1 MADPYAGL
9 FSSPPASSS
18 VAAAPSIGG
27 AVSPEQFAKMLA
39 TIGPSGSYSGPSST
53 LFGGSFAT
61 TTPVKNI
68 AVSSMFTPGGGSP
81 MAAGLDVFTQSF
93 AALIN
98 AQQERRAQQG
108 QAIDLARL
116 ISEMVAANPIQAA
129 DFATAFGL
137 PGLEPDLSPL
147 NRFTGAGSSVSG
159 KIGSQTAT
167 LPFSFT
173 GKDLT
178 FLGNNKN
185 VASLIQQVASRLGV
199 PDIFKTS
206 AYGLPPTSQAL
217 LSGT

>member
-1 MADPYAGL
+1 MPNQFGQ
-9 FSSPPASSS
+9 
-18 VAAAPSIGG
+18 
-27 AVSPEQFAKMLA
+27 VSPDDFAKLLGK
-39 TIGPSGSYSGPSST
+39 IGSSGSYTGPSLIGPQT
-53 LFGGSFAT
+53 VDPNARANAFAP
-61 TTPVKNI
+61 TTPVRSV

-98 AQQERRAQQG
+98 AQQERRSQQG
-108 QAIDLARL
+108 QAIDLAKL
-116 ISEMVAANPIQAA
+116 ISEMVATNPIQAA

-147 NRFTGAGSSVSG
+147 NRFTGSGPSVSG
-159 KIGSQTAT
+159 KIGSQTST

-185 VASLIQQVASRLGV
+185 VSNLIQQVASRLGV